1 VFVRDASD
9 YGGYI
14 AGEVLGIPHA
24 AHQAANFRPW
34 VSSVVAKP
42 LDELRAAHGL
52 APDPELRMLDR
63 YLVLSPFPPSLNGSH
78 GLTCPT
84 MHSYRAAPFDRSGDE
99 GPPEWPLPVPGAPLV
114 FATLGTAVNT
124 RTELLGAFVE
134 ALCDEGVNLVVTV
147 GRDGDPDQFG
157 PQPPNVRIER
167 YIPQTLLFPR
177 CDLVISHGGSNTMLA
192 ALAHGIPQVMVP
204 ITADQP
210 ENAERCAAAGVARV
224 VPLAEATAASIR
236 EAALAV
242 MMDPDYRR
250 AAERTRDE
258 MAALPE
264 IDQAVALIERL
275 ARDKEPILASR

>member
-1 VFVRDASD
+1 
-9 YGGYI
+9 
-14 AGEVLGIPHA
+14 
-24 AHQAANFRPW
+24 
-34 VSSVVAKP
+34 
-42 LDELRAAHGL
+42 
-52 APDPELRMLDR
+52 
-63 YLVLSPFPPSLNGSH
+63 
-78 GLTCPT
+78 
-84 MHSYRAAPFDRSGDE
+84 
-99 GPPEWPLPVPGAPLV
+99 
-114 FATLGTAVNT
+114 
-124 RTELLGAFVE
+124 
-134 ALCDEGVNLVVTV
+134 
-147 GRDGDPDQFG
+147 
-157 PQPPNVRIER
+157 
-167 YIPQTLLFPR
+167 
-177 CDLVISHGGSNTMLA
+177 
-192 ALAHGIPQVMVP
+192 MVP